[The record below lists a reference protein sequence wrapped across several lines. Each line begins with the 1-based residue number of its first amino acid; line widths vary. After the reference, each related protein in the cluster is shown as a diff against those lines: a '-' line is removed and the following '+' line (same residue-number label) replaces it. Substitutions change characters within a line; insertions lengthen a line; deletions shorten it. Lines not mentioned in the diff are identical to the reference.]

1 MKKTAKFLALLC
13 AVLMLVT
20 AVTGCTSA
28 PAEEPAASPEATETP
43 AESAAPAESEAPAA
57 SEEPAASETPAASE
71 APAESAATE
80 ETPTLDAIRE
90 RGQLILGTEST
101 YPPFEFIVIEN
112 GASVGVG
119 FDVSLAQAIA
129 DKLGV
134 ELVTSEMA
142 FDSLIPAVQAG
153 TVDIAA
159 SITPTEERKQA
170 VDFSDNYYD
179 TTNVFVVRKG
189 EEGNFTSKESFDG
202 KTIGAQMGT
211 AQNTLVVE
219 EMTNAQS
226 LLLPKTTTL
235 IQELN
240 TGNIDAICLE
250 KPVADIY
257 VAAYPDDLAVCS
269 YEVPV
274 EEGGVAIPVAKGQED
289 LLNFINEVIAEMKAN
304 GEMERIYQEACT
316 LAIDQIGDE

>member
-57 SEEPAASETPAASE
+57 SEEPAASE
-71 APAESAATE
+71 APAESASTE

>member
-13 AVLMLVT
+13 AVLMLVA
-20 AVTGCTSA
+20 AVTGCSSA
-28 PAEEPAASPEATETP
+28 PAEESAESPAPSESPAAEETAAPSASAEATEAPT
-43 AESAAPAESEAPAA
+43 ESA
-57 SEEPAASETPAASE
+57 EPAT
-71 APAESAATE
+71 

-90 RGQLILGTEST
+90 RGTLILGTEST
-101 YPPFEFIVIEN
+101 YPPFEFIVMEN
-112 GASVGVG
+112 GASVTVG

-153 TVDIAA
+153 NVDIAA
-159 SITPTEERKQA
+159 SITPTDERKEA

-189 EEGNFTSKESFDG
+189 EEGNFTSKESFTD

-219 EMTNAQS
+219 DMTNAKS

-257 VAAYPDDLAVCS
+257 VAAYPDDLALCS

-274 EEGGVAIPVAKGQED
+274 EGGGVAIPVAKGNDD
-289 LLNFINEVIAEMKAN
+289 LLAFINEVIAEMKAN
-304 GEMERIYQEACT
+304 GEMDRIYQEACT
-316 LAIDQIGDE
+316 LAIDQLGDE

>member
-28 PAEEPAASPEATETP
+28 PAEDPAASPEATETP
-43 AESAAPAESEAPAA
+43 AESEAPAA
-57 SEEPAASETPAASE
+57 SEELAASETPAASE

-211 AQNTLVVE
+211 AKNTLVVE
-219 EMTNAQS
+219 DMTNAQS

>member
-57 SEEPAASETPAASE
+57 SEEPVASE

-219 EMTNAQS
+219 DMTNAQS

>member
-57 SEEPAASETPAASE
+57 SEEPAASE

-219 EMTNAQS
+219 DMTNAQS
-226 LLLPKTTTL
+226 PLLPKTTTL

>member
-43 AESAAPAESEAPAA
+43 AESAAPAA

-219 EMTNAQS
+219 DMTNAQS

-304 GEMERIYQEACT
+304 GEMEHIYQEACT

>member
-57 SEEPAASETPAASE
+57 SE
-71 APAESAATE
+71 APAESAEPAE

-189 EEGNFTSKESFDG
+189 EEGNFTSKEIFDG

-257 VAAYPDDLAVCS
+257 VAAYPDALAVCS

-289 LLNFINEVIAEMKAN
+289 LLNFINEVIAEMKSN

>member
-57 SEEPAASETPAASE
+57 SEAPAESAE
-71 APAESAATE
+71 PAESAATE

-219 EMTNAQS
+219 DMTNAQS

>member
-57 SEEPAASETPAASE
+57 SEEPAASE

-219 EMTNAQS
+219 DMTNAQS

-289 LLNFINEVIAEMKAN
+289 LLNFINEVIAEMKSN

>member
-13 AVLMLVT
+13 AVLMLVA
-20 AVTGCTSA
+20 AVTGCSSA
-28 PAEEPAASPEATETP
+28 PAEESAESPAPSESPAAEETAAPSASAEATEAPT
-43 AESAAPAESEAPAA
+43 ESA
-57 SEEPAASETPAASE
+57 EPAT
-71 APAESAATE
+71 

-90 RGQLILGTEST
+90 RGTLILGTEST
-101 YPPFEFIVIEN
+101 YPPFEFIVMEN
-112 GASVGVG
+112 GASVTVG

-153 TVDIAA
+153 NVDIAA
-159 SITPTEERKQA
+159 SITPTDERMEA

-189 EEGNFTSKESFDG
+189 EEGNFTSKESFTD

-219 EMTNAQS
+219 DMTNAKS

-257 VAAYPDDLAVCS
+257 VAAYPDDLALCS

-274 EEGGVAIPVAKGQED
+274 EGGGVAIPVAKGNDD
-289 LLNFINEVIAEMKAN
+289 LLAFINEVIAEMKAN
-304 GEMERIYQEACT
+304 GEMDRIYQEACT
-316 LAIDQIGDE
+316 LAIDQLGDE

>member
-57 SEEPAASETPAASE
+57 SEEPAASEAPAA
-71 APAESAATE
+71 SAATE

-219 EMTNAQS
+219 EMTHAQS

>member
-57 SEEPAASETPAASE
+57 SEEPAASET
-71 APAESAATE
+71 PAESAATE

-189 EEGNFTSKESFDG
+189 EEGSFTSKESFDG

-219 EMTNAQS
+219 DMTNAQS

>member
-1 MKKTAKFLALLC
+1 MGFWFFMLLC

-57 SEEPAASETPAASE
+57 SEEPAASE

-219 EMTNAQS
+219 DMTNAQS

>member
-57 SEEPAASETPAASE
+57 SEEPAASE

>member
-57 SEEPAASETPAASE
+57 SEE
-71 APAESAATE
+71 PAESAATE

>member
-57 SEEPAASETPAASE
+57 SEEPVASE

-219 EMTNAQS
+219 DMTNAQS

-289 LLNFINEVIAEMKAN
+289 LLNFINEVIAEMKTN

>member
-57 SEEPAASETPAASE
+57 SEEPVASE
-71 APAESAATE
+71 APAESAAPE

-219 EMTNAQS
+219 DMTNAQS

>member
-57 SEEPAASETPAASE
+57 SEEPAASET
-71 APAESAATE
+71 PAESAATE

-219 EMTNAQS
+219 DMTNAQS

-257 VAAYPDDLAVCS
+257 VAAYPGDLAVCS

>member
-28 PAEEPAASPEATETP
+28 PAEEPAASPEVTETP

-57 SEEPAASETPAASE
+57 SEEPAASE

>member
-43 AESAAPAESEAPAA
+43 AESEAPAA
-57 SEEPAASETPAASE
+57 SEEPSASETPAASE

-142 FDSLIPAVQAG
+142 FGSLIPAVQAG

-219 EMTNAQS
+219 DMTNAQS

>member
-57 SEEPAASETPAASE
+57 SEEPAASE

-316 LAIDQIGDE
+316 LANDQIGDE

>member
-43 AESAAPAESEAPAA
+43 AESAAPAESEAPVA
-57 SEEPAASETPAASE
+57 SEEPAASE

>member
-57 SEEPAASETPAASE
+57 SEEPAASE

-219 EMTNAQS
+219 DMTNAQS

-269 YEVPV
+269 DEVPV

>member
-43 AESAAPAESEAPAA
+43 AESAAPAA

>member
-57 SEEPAASETPAASE
+57 SEEPAASE

-257 VAAYPDDLAVCS
+257 VAAYSDDLAVCS

>member
-57 SEEPAASETPAASE
+57 SEE
-71 APAESAATE
+71 PAESAATE

-219 EMTNAQS
+219 DMTNAQS

>member
-57 SEEPAASETPAASE
+57 SEEPAASE

-219 EMTNAQS
+219 DMTNAQS

-274 EEGGVAIPVAKGQED
+274 EEGGVAIPVAKGHED

>member
-57 SEEPAASETPAASE
+57 SEEPAASE

-142 FDSLIPAVQAG
+142 FDYLIPAVQAG

-219 EMTNAQS
+219 DMTNAQS